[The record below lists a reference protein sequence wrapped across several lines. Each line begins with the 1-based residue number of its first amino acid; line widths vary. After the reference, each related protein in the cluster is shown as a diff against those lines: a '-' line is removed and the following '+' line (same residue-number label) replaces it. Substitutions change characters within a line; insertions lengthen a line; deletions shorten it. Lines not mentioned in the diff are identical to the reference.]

1 MGLLHPAKYLCETM
15 QKGVM
20 VNDMENTELRHES
33 GRPEVWL
40 ILRESDGRMVD
51 ARAFAITNEDD
62 YDEICEVCAD
72 DGLEAERIARA
83 VNVAVHAVVQRPVL
97 VGSADGED
105 EAERMARAVNVAVHA
120 VRPEWGR
127 AYPAE
132 PGRGRS

>member
-1 MGLLHPAKYLCETM
+1 
-15 QKGVM
+15 M

-40 ILRESDGRMVD
+40 ILRESDGCMVD

-72 DGLEAERIARA
+72 VSNEIDG
-83 VNVAVHAVVQRPVL
+83 AVVQRPVK
-97 VGSADGED
+97 VGEADDGL
-105 EAERMARAVNVAVHA
+105 EALRMARAVNVAVHA

-127 AYPAE
+127 AYQVE
-132 PGRGRS
+132 PERGWS

>member
-1 MGLLHPAKYLCETM
+1 MSLLRLAKYLCGTM

-40 ILRESDGRMVD
+40 VLRESDGRMVD

-62 YDEICEVCAD
+62 YDAICEVCAD
-72 DGLEAERIARA
+72 ASNGTDG
-83 VNVAVHAVVQRPVL
+83 AVVQRPVL
-97 VGSADGED
+97 VGEADD
-105 EAERMARAVNVAVHA
+105 DLEAERMARAVNVAVHA

-127 AYPAE
+127 AYPDE
-132 PGRGRS
+132 PERGRS

>member
-1 MGLLHPAKYLCETM
+1 MGLLHLAKYLCETM

-20 VNDMENTELRHES
+20 VNDMENTELRHER

-40 ILRESDGRMVD
+40 ILRDYEGPCGE

-62 YDEICEVCAD
+62 YDAICEVCAD
-72 DGLEAERIARA
+72 VSNGTDG
-83 VNVAVHAVVQRPVL
+83 AVVQRPVL

-127 AYPAE
+127 AYLAE
-132 PGRGRS
+132 PERGRS

>member
-1 MGLLHPAKYLCETM
+1 
-15 QKGVM
+15 M
-20 VNDMENTELRHES
+20 VNDMENTELRHDR

-62 YDEICEVCAD
+62 YYAICEACAV
-72 DGLEAERIARA
+72 GP
-83 VNVAVHAVVQRPVL
+83 VGHVGAVVQRPVL
-97 VGSADGED
+97 VGGADGEG

-132 PGRGRS
+132 PERGRS

>member
-1 MGLLHPAKYLCETM
+1 M
-15 QKGVM
+15 
-20 VNDMENTELRHES
+20 NDMENTELRHER

-40 ILRESDGRMVD
+40 ILRDYEGPCGE

-62 YDEICEVCAD
+62 YDAICEVCAD
-72 DGLEAERIARA
+72 VSNGTDG
-83 VNVAVHAVVQRPVL
+83 AVVQRPVL

-127 AYPAE
+127 AYLAE
-132 PGRGRS
+132 PERGRS

>member
-1 MGLLHPAKYLCETM
+1 MSPLHLAKYLCETI

-20 VNDMENTELRHES
+20 VNDMENTELRHER

-40 ILRESDGRMVD
+40 ILRENNGRMVD

-72 DGLEAERIARA
+72 VSNGTDG
-83 VNVAVHAVVQRPVL
+83 AVVQRPVL
-97 VGSADGED
+97 VGSADDGL
-105 EAERMARAVNVAVHA
+105 EALRMAHAVNVAVHA

-127 AYPAE
+127 AYRAE
-132 PGRGRS
+132 PERGRS

>member
-1 MGLLHPAKYLCETM
+1 MSLLHLAKYLCETM

-72 DGLEAERIARA
+72 VSNGTDG
-83 VNVAVHAVVQRPVL
+83 AVVQRPVL

-120 VRPEWGR
+120 VRVRVGSRLPGR
-127 AYPAE
+127 ARA
-132 PGRGRS
+132 GRS